1 MKKFLLA
8 VLTAAMIVSVSACNG
23 DNNDTKPDNTQ
34 TVQSSVADESTDQ
47 TVEES
52 SQADTEDSSETVTEE
67 SAQDSTQESTDA
79 PAADGS
85 LASIYEMVKSQVQLP
100 EEMIDITA
108 KRLDRVMGITEDE
121 MDEFTGGICADG
133 VKQDQIIYIKAK
145 DESKVEDI
153 KAKLQTNLDSIYN
166 VVQNY
171 DPKQKANIE
180 NAKVEV
186 EGLYVS
192 LVISA
197 DSEQIRSIFSQNLG

>member
-1 MKKFLLA
+1 MKKLLLA

-23 DNNDTKPDNTQ
+23 DNKDTKPDNTQ
-34 TVQSSVADESTDQ
+34 TVQSSADEQSTDQ
-47 TVEES
+47 TGEES
-52 SQADTEDSSETVTEE
+52 SQAGTEPGTEE
-67 SAQDSTQESTDA
+67 STQDSVQESTET

-145 DESKVEDI
+145 DESKAEDI

-197 DSEQIRSIFSQNLG
+197 DSEQIRSIFSQNIG

>member
-8 VLTAAMIVSVSACNG
+8 VITASMILSVSACGGNT
-23 DNNDTKPDNTQ
+23 NDSTSGKSE
-34 TVQSSVADESTDQ
+34 TVQSAVSDEISENSSKDSV
-47 TVEES
+47 
-52 SQADTEDSSETVTEE
+52 
-67 SAQDSTQESTDA
+67 QESTSDTPLA
-79 PAADGS
+79 GS
-85 LASIYEMVKSQVQLP
+85 DLNSIYEQVKNEVTLP

-121 MDEFTGGICADG
+121 MDEFVGGICSDG

-145 DESKVEDI
+145 DEAGVEDI
-153 KAKLQTNLDSIYN
+153 KNKLQTNLDSIYN

-180 NAKVEV
+180 KAKVEV
-186 EGLYVS
+186 NGLYVS

-197 DSEQIRSIFSQNLG
+197 DSEQIRSIFSKYIG